1 MADKIVL
8 EVGAKV
14 SDQDINSIKE
24 LKKSIKD
31 ATDEQIRA
39 SEKFGIGSKEYEA
52 ASKRVSALKDKVD
65 DLKDSSKSLQG
76 SGIERSAQGFSQLG
90 EGLRNLDFDKVKVGL
105 TALKSALAAT
115 GVMLIVQAVTYLI
128 ENFNELSQ
136 GSGILAKALRFV
148 GDIITKITEEIYAFT
163 DALGLT
169 NSELD
174 KMGEAIVENANKAK
188 EALANQ
194 TAEYDRQIAVAK
206 ASGKNSVDLEKAKQ
220 QAIIDTNKALVEQ
233 TIAYVRAGGV
243 LNDEQKKLL
252 TEQLNAIKNAK
263 TQEQII
269 TIEADKKEMEAY
281 KKKLEEKKKLQ
292 DEVNQLILDAQA
304 ATLNEDLKN
313 AEIARAKEISDAKI
327 QQKRDELAAINQIE
341 LENAEVVDNSK
352 AIQDEARR
360 VKDLEERKKLEEQAS
375 NVAIDSATRTTN
387 SLQALSD
394 VFFDYKRK
402 NLKKGSAEDVAAA
415 KKQFNINKA
424 LGIAN
429 ATIQGV
435 QGVIAAYSSGAAIP
449 VIGAVMGPVFA
460 ILAGVAAAANIAKI
474 SSAKF
479 DESGG
484 GGGVSVSG
492 GSGSAPSIP
501 EPPTINT
508 PGANTNTNTL
518 FDSSGRNLN
527 QPTQQQPVI
536 NVKAQVVETEM
547 TDKQSEVKTIQNQ
560 AKF

>member
-1 MADKIVL
+1 MADKVQLDIVI
-8 EVGAKV
+8 ETAE
-14 SDQDINSIKE
+14 SA
-24 LKKSIKD
+24 KSIKD
-31 ATDEQIRA
+31 LRTSLKQLIDEQA
-39 SEKFGIGSKEYEA
+39 NVSPGSKEFKKLADAINDTEG
-52 ASKRVSALKDKVD
+52 KIG
-65 DLKDSSKSLQG
+65 DLTDSFNTLTG
-76 SGIERSAQGFSQLG
+76 SGIDRTRSSIGLLKEGFA
-90 EGLRNLDFDKVKVGL
+90 NFDFGKIGI
-105 TALKSALAAT
+105 ALKGLGAAFKAIPIF
-115 GVMLIVQAVTYLI
+115 LIVEGINYLVD
-128 ENFNELSQ
+128 NFKELSE
-136 GSGILAKALRFV
+136 GSGILAKALRFI
-148 GDIITKITEEIYAFT
+148 GDIIDKLKEEIYALT
-163 DALGLT
+163 DALGFT

-174 KMGEAIVENANKAK
+174 KMGEAMVANANKAK

-194 TAEYDRQIAVAK
+194 TAEYDRQISVAK

-281 KKKLEEKKKLQ
+281 RKKLEEKKKLQ

-375 NVAIDSATRTTN
+375 NIAIDSATRTTN

-484 GGGVSVSG
+484 GGGGGSVSG

-527 QPTQQQPVI
+527 QQTQQQPVI